1 MNAVRTGHFM
11 AFSNSLTTICI
22 TNLQLLTYEVIDGG
36 GVVQISDV
44 FEKEVV
50 GDDSQFAHF
59 SRHLFP
65 GGSFV

>member
-1 MNAVRTGHFM
+1 M
-11 AFSNSLTTICI
+11 IDI

-50 GDDSQFAHF
+50 GADSQFAHF